1 MMVCDWGHWRLLG
14 WPYFAHFTKKWGETP
29 KNPEKLWDF
38 LSLNHLLVFLGG
50 LLGWG
55 ATSQGN
61 LAFPYAMVI
70 QSLVANATGYIVNQR
85 IWQFTNQILAKTTN
99 RWGRKSLQKIRQHH
113 QIWEEISTACTI
125 VVQFWTP
132 GKGDEFW
139 KSRIFLRFRIRWRCT
154 PAPKVRVFH
163 QIVQSLRP
171 TNSEMTWKLENGL
184 KCKGTEGPQLRKVE
198 FAISMSQN
206 GCGSQWNLR
215 FEAVIFLYL
224 FEKKNIWDN
233 KLLKS
238 GVATTTKP
246 TNSSN

>member
-1 MMVCDWGHWRLLG
+1 MIVCDWGHWRLLV

-29 KNPEKLWDF
+29 KTREKSGISGRSKPVGF
-38 LSLNHLLVFLGG
+38 FGG
-50 LLGWG
+50 SPGMG
-55 ATSQGN
+55 YY
-61 LAFPYAMVI
+61 FPR
-70 QSLVANATGYIVNQR
+70 QGYIVNQR

-113 QIWEEISTACTI
+113 QIGEEISTVCTI
-125 VVQFWTP
+125 FVQFWTP

-139 KSRIFLRFRIRWRCT
+139 KSRFFLRFRIRWRCT

-171 TNSEMTWKLENGL
+171 TNSEMTWKIENGL

-224 FEKKNIWDN
+224 FKKKNTWDN

-246 TNSSN
+246 TNFF